1 MAGPLLL
8 GEWEMRIRLNY
19 ENRLKLTGVLFL
31 LPALLLFIVLKFVP
45 AIIAIYTSFNRYSL
59 VGDMQWVGLDNYRWV
74 LSDPLVTHSFKIS
87 LVYVAVQNVILWVLS
102 LGLANA
108 LVFGKVRFSGLL
120 QTIYFLPVVITG
132 TVVAVIW
139 GMLLYHNGPIDAL
152 VRHFTDRQFLWLD
165 NQETALWS
173 VILVGTWSQL
183 GYYTML
189 FIAGLLGIPD
199 IYYEAAVLDG
209 ANSWQRFRKITMP
222 LLRPTTLFV
231 IIISLI
237 RSLQSF
243 DLFKILTDGGP
254 GDATRVIVMLVY
266 QRAFEFLRMG
276 EASALS
282 VLMWIILLILTVIQ
296 LRFFGEYDV

>member
-1 MAGPLLL
+1 
-8 GEWEMRIRLNY
+8 MRSGLSY

-45 AIIAIYTSFNRYSL
+45 AMIAIYTSFNKYSL
-59 VGDMQWVGLDNYRWV
+59 VGDMKWVGLDNYRWV
-74 LSDPLVTHSFKIS
+74 LSDPLVIHSFKIS
-87 LVYVAVQNVILWVLS
+87 LVDVVVQNVVLWILS
-102 LGLANA
+102 LGIANA
-108 LVFGKVRFSGLL
+108 LVFGKIRFSGLL
-120 QTIYFLPVVITG
+120 QTVYFLPVVITG
-132 TVVAVIW
+132 TVVAIIW
-139 GMLLYHNGPIDAL
+139 GMLLYNNGPIDAL
-152 VRHFTDRQFLWLD
+152 MRHFTDRQFFWLD
-165 NQETALWS
+165 NQDTALWS
-173 VILVGTWSQL
+173 VIVVGTWSPL
-183 GYYTML
+183 GYYTVL

-209 ANSWQRFRKITMP
+209 ANGWQKFRKITMP

-231 IIISLI
+231 IVISLI

-296 LRFFGEYDV
+296 FRFFGEYDI

>member
-1 MAGPLLL
+1 
-8 GEWEMRIRLNY
+8 MRSGLSY

-45 AIIAIYTSFNRYSL
+45 AMIAIYTSFNKYSL
-59 VGDMQWVGLDNYRWV
+59 VGDMKWVGLDNYRWV
-74 LSDPLVTHSFKIS
+74 LSDPLVIHSFKIS
-87 LVYVAVQNVILWVLS
+87 LVYVVVQNVVLWILS
-102 LGLANA
+102 LGIANA
-108 LVFGKVRFSGLL
+108 LVFGKIRFSGLL
-120 QTIYFLPVVITG
+120 QTVYFLPVVITG
-132 TVVAVIW
+132 TVVAIIW
-139 GMLLYHNGPIDAL
+139 GMLLYNNGPIDAL
-152 VRHFTDRQFLWLD
+152 MRHFTDRQFFWLD
-165 NQETALWS
+165 NQDTALWS
-173 VILVGTWSQL
+173 VIVVGTWSQL
-183 GYYTML
+183 GYYTVL

-209 ANSWQRFRKITMP
+209 ANGWQKFRKITMP

-231 IIISLI
+231 IVISLI

-296 LRFFGEYDV
+296 FRFFGEYDI